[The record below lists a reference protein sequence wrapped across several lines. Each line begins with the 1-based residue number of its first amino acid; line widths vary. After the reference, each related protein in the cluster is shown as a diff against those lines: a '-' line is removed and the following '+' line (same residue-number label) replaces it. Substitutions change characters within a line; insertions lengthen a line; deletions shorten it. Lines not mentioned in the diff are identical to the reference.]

1 MLVYYII
8 VIRQLPP
15 LSTVSDRA
23 FPVAA
28 ARVWNSLLENVTL
41 HIFRG
46 CVPINPVW
54 ILICFAFH
62 ILPVRDR
69 KVPGQWR
76 LCAL

>member
-46 CVPINPVW
+46 CVPINPV
-54 ILICFAFH
+54 
-62 ILPVRDR
+62 
-69 KVPGQWR
+69 
-76 LCAL
+76 